1 MMQVIWFLRSLLHHK
16 QAGILITVMMMMMAA
31 MNMKTAEYES
41 PRSPLQLD
49 SDLLPPLVL
58 SGTPG

>member
-1 MMQVIWFLRSLLHHK
+1 MMMQMMTVI
-16 QAGILITVMMMMMAA
+16 V
-31 MNMKTAEYES
+31 MNMKTAKCES

-58 SGTPG
+58 SGMAG

>member
-1 MMQVIWFLRSLLHHK
+1 MLLK
-16 QAGILITVMMMMMAA
+16 ISFALQQAGILIMMMKMMMVVV
-31 MNMKTAEYES
+31 MNMKMVEYES

-58 SGTPG
+58 SGAAG

>member
-1 MMQVIWFLRSLLHHK
+1 
-16 QAGILITVMMMMMAA
+16 MMMMMMMVVV
-31 MNMKTAEYES
+31 MNMKMVEYKS

-58 SGTPG
+58 SGAPG